1 MKQLLKDQE
10 AVNEVRSIVLE
21 EEEKMSKET
30 DLVSEYAT
38 EAQKDLDGVLS
49 ELETAKE
56 SLETLRKADISEIKY
71 FSNSHSNGA

>member
-10 AVNEVRSIVLE
+10 AVSEVRAIVVDE
-21 EEEKMSKET
+21 EQKMSHET

-49 ELETAKE
+49 ELDTAKE
-56 SLETLRKADISEIKY
+56 SLETLRKADISEIR
-71 FSNSHSNGA
+71 